1 MFTNCDIEIERL
13 VSRIFSLGVKSLNNE
28 EFQSGSILID
38 IGFDKI
44 SLGVFSNLA
53 LIHSITFPFGMN
65 HIIIDLS
72 KVCSLSLNES
82 KNIRNDIDF
91 SFENN
96 QKLFD
101 SNSYLKNTYFIDS
114 KFRKISRNLIIN
126 VIKARLDEIVEL
138 LKKQLTISGLSLV
151 FGKNILLA
159 GEALNFNNIEKY
171 LANSF
176 ETQIRKA
183 DDKNMEEFEKNF
195 SSCLGA
201 LKIIKD
207 GWETEAIPEKVGSHR
222 QKKGFLAKIF
232 ESFS

>member
-1 MFTNCDIEIERL
+1 MISFPKN
-13 VSRIFSLGVKSLNNE
+13 VFSAFGILFIITGLIIPIQNLIVWGP
-28 EFQSGSILID
+28 EFVWWFLTSSEVTAE
-38 IGFDKI
+38 KI

-65 HIIIDLS
+65 HIIKDLS

-151 FGKNILLA
+151 FGKNIL
-159 GEALNFNNIEKY
+159 
-171 LANSF
+171 
-176 ETQIRKA
+176 
-183 DDKNMEEFEKNF
+183 
-195 SSCLGA
+195 
-201 LKIIKD
+201 IK
-207 GWETEAIPEKVGSHR
+207 WQAFTSIV
-222 QKKGFLAKIF
+222 I
-232 ESFS
+232 